1 HIDGDPLNNAISNL
15 REVTKEQN
23 QANMIPRKKTKS
35 GYKGVHPR
43 VDNKGFWA
51 TIRCN
56 GKSHYLGQF
65 NTAEEAAKPMMLH
78 HWNCMVNMDTGI
90 LADS

>member
-1 HIDGDPLNNAISNL
+1 DPLNNAISNL

-51 TIRCN
+51 TIRRN

-65 NTAEEAAKPMMLH
+65 NTAEEAAKAYDAASLELH
-78 HWNCMVNMDTGI
+78 GKYGYRNF
-90 LADS
+90 S